1 MCLLRKMYF
10 HLFIGSITSI
20 LCRWLMTEFPS
31 STMYLHIQTL
41 CLLLACQV
49 ISLYTNWLYC
59 SLTIM
64 YCLACIYVVSPSL
77 IVSIIAPCM
86 SLCISISVEYVYCY
100 TVGMSHSY
108 HKCAFPYAFR
118 TWSHDCSSCWT
129 VTDRTNTQKTTVH

>member
-1 MCLLRKMYF
+1 MQMADDRVPIIDHVPSYPNIVFAAGMSGDFL
-10 HLFIGSITSI
+10 II
-20 LCRWLMTEFPS
+20 LSAWF
-31 STMYLHIQTL
+31 
-41 CLLLACQV
+41 
-49 ISLYTNWLYC
+49 YC